1 MRTKAMMEISMELPD
16 VPGSLATV
24 TEALAESNINIETI
38 CAIGRVAPNVALVT
52 KQVPQTKA
60 LLDKMGINYTVSELL
75 KMVMPDEPGVL
86 AQFSRRLADGGVNIR
101 SIYILSKYRG
111 DTELVFS
118 VDDPE
123 KARETLN
130 IHESV
135 PP

>member
-24 TEALAESNINIETI
+24 TEALAEANINIETI

>member
-1 MRTKAMMEISMELPD
+1 MMEISMELPD

-52 KQVPQTKA
+52 KQVPQTRA
-60 LLDKMGINYTVSELL
+60 VLDKLGINYTVSELL

-101 SIYILSKYRG
+101 SIYILSKYKG

-123 KARETLN
+123 KARESLN
-130 IHESV
+130 IHEAV

>member
-1 MRTKAMMEISMELPD
+1 MMEISMELPD
-16 VPGSLATV
+16 VPGSLAKV
-24 TEALAESNINIETI
+24 TEALAEANINIETI

-52 KQVPQTKA
+52 KQVPQAKA
-60 LLDKMGINYTVSELL
+60 VLDKLGINYSVSELL

-86 AQFSRRLADGGVNIR
+86 AQFSRRLADGGVNIN
-101 SIYILSKYRG
+101 SIYILSKFRG
-111 DTELVFS
+111 ETELVFS
-118 VDDPE
+118 VDDSV

>member
-1 MRTKAMMEISMELPD
+1 MKAMMEISMELPD
-16 VPGSLATV
+16 VPGSLAKV
-24 TEALAESNINIETI
+24 TEALAEANINIETI

-60 LLDKMGINYTVSELL
+60 VLDKLGINYSVSELL

-86 AQFSRRLADGGVNIR
+86 AQFSRRLADGGVNMN
-101 SIYILSKYRG
+101 SIYILSKFRG
-111 DTELVFS
+111 ETELVFS
-118 VDDPE
+118 VDDSV
-123 KARETLN
+123 KAREILN

>member
-1 MRTKAMMEISMELPD
+1 MMEISMELPD

-24 TEALAESNINIETI
+24 TEALAEANINIETI

>member
-1 MRTKAMMEISMELPD
+1 MMEISMELPD
-16 VPGSLATV
+16 VPGSLAKV
-24 TEALAESNINIETI
+24 TEALAEANINIETI
-38 CAIGRVAPNVALVT
+38 CAMGRVAPNVALVT

-60 LLDKMGINYTVSELL
+60 VLDKLGINYSVSELL

-86 AQFSRRLADGGVNIR
+86 AQFSRRLADGGVNMN
-101 SIYILSKYRG
+101 SIYILSKFRG
-111 DTELVFS
+111 ETELVFS
-118 VDDPE
+118 VDDLV